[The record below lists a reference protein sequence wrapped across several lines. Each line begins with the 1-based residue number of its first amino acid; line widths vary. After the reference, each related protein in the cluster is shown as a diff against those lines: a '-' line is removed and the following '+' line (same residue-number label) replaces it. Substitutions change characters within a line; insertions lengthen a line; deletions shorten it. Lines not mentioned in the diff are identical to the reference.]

1 MNIRKWLVIYLCN
14 MHCRLSKIYL
24 LVLFMDNFQTQQ
36 FLTHS
41 IYVKKSIHQ
50 RMLLYLPAD
59 TICTTMCKHIN

>member
-1 MNIRKWLVIYLCN
+1 MNIRKWLVIYVCN

-41 IYVKKSIHQ
+41 IYVKKVSI
-50 RMLLYLPAD
+50 RECY
-59 TICTTMCKHIN
+59 CTCRQIQYVQLCV